1 MTLIIGTLLF
11 GMYRQLINE
20 QELQTNQHL
29 AAEKLRY
36 QQMALTLDR
45 RSFATQIRTAD
56 PKTALVV
63 WRSSLDLVGALSLMP
78 DDMPLLPETRDF
90 PILTSGPDKLHILT
104 GGLVITRYGPV
115 LIATRTDQL
124 ATLIERFVNAA
135 ITALMLTIVLTL
147 ALGYLFSKAILRR
160 LVQYNRLSR
169 RIERGEYSTR
179 LPVSWRQD
187 EFDMLAGNFNQ
198 VLDTLEANL
207 HAVRGATDNI
217 AHDLRTPLSHLR
229 IGLEQL
235 PQRPAEELDEASAI
249 LIEELDHCLATFD
262 AMLSLTR
269 IEEGQQDLEL
279 QPLSL
284 NDLCQDLFEMAE
296 AMAESNGQT
305 LSLSLDQD
313 YSVMGDKYLLF
324 QALFNLV
331 DNAIK
336 YSGEGAKIEIIQQGN
351 EILIRDNGPGIPDDA
366 TEKVF
371 DRLVRLDP
379 SRHNKGTGLGLSLVK
394 AILQRHNARIEL
406 SDNQPGLQ
414 VSIRFS

>member
-1 MTLIIGTLLF
+1 
-11 GMYRQLINE
+11 
-20 QELQTNQHL
+20 
-29 AAEKLRY
+29 
-36 QQMALTLDR
+36 
-45 RSFATQIRTAD
+45 
-56 PKTALVV
+56 
-63 WRSSLDLVGALSLMP
+63 
-78 DDMPLLPETRDF
+78 
-90 PILTSGPDKLHILT
+90 
-104 GGLVITRYGPV
+104 
-115 LIATRTDQL
+115 
-124 ATLIERFVNAA
+124 
-135 ITALMLTIVLTL
+135 
-147 ALGYLFSKAILRR
+147 
-160 LVQYNRLSR
+160 
-169 RIERGEYSTR
+169 
-179 LPVSWRQD
+179 
-187 EFDMLAGNFNQ
+187 
-198 VLDTLEANL
+198 
-207 HAVRGATDNI
+207 
-217 AHDLRTPLSHLR
+217 
-229 IGLEQL
+229 
-235 PQRPAEELDEASAI
+235 
-249 LIEELDHCLATFD
+249 
-262 AMLSLTR
+262 MLSLTR